1 MRRNYETVLVR
12 SDRGAACAAPRTA
25 QTPATAGT
33 FARRND
39 RSPSPWTLLTSNS
52 ARAIY
57 RASPLTVGPWN
68 PDHQHAGP
76 PSALICRA
84 VERAAARDG
93 LTHLGRLT
101 VNLLRPAPV
110 GECRVEIGA
119 DYIGRNAGHFSGRL
133 TADGKEIARFT
144 ALMQRE
150 EALPVPD
157 GTPGHPAP
165 QAPKPVDES
174 PVVKMPFVDQGFGY
188 ADLVENR
195 LAAGKFFDGPCAAW
209 FRMNHPLVKGEEP
222 SPYQRVAVAAD
233 SGNGISAALDFKLYV
248 FVNCDLTINLFRR
261 PAGNGSASVG
271 ELVRR
276 RRLRPG
282 RVGALRRAG
291 PDRAGAAKVW
301 SFETRTP

>member
-1 MRRNYETVLVR
+1 M
-12 SDRGAACAAPRTA
+12 DAAYVELSE
-25 QTPATAGT
+25 G
-33 FARRND
+33 
-39 RSPSPWTLLTSNS
+39 L
-52 ARAIY
+52 Y
-57 RASPLTVGPWN
+57 RASPLTIGPWH
-68 PDHQHAGP
+68 PEHQHAGP

-84 VERAAARDG
+84 IERAAASDG

-101 VNLLRPAPV
+101 VNLLRPI
-110 GECRVEIGA
+110 GECRIEIGS

-133 TADGKEIARFT
+133 TAGGKEIARFT

-150 EALPVPD
+150 EALAVPD

-165 QAPKPVDES
+165 GAPKPVDQS
-174 PVVKMPFVDQGFGY
+174 PVVAMPFGDRVGY

-195 LAAGKFFDGPCAAW
+195 LAAGQFFNGPCAAW

-261 PAGNGSASVG
+261 PAGEWICLHSVSWFGGNGCGLAESALYDETGLIGRASQS
-271 ELVRR
+271 LAVRKR
-276 RRLRPG
+276 
-282 RVGALRRAG
+282 
-291 PDRAGAAKVW
+291 
-301 SFETRTP
+301 